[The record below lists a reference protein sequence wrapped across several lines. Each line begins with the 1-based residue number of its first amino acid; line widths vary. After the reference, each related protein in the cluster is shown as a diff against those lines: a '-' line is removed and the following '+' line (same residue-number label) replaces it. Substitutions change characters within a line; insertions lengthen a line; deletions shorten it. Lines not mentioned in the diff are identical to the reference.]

1 MHGLCWVLRMCRAE
15 LPKEFVLRVEGT
27 YWRCFPIRRWLS
39 ETHQPKKPRR
49 HRRFARHRTFRVA
62 KTRQTVAGNRGV
74 ANFPTDREPCAKM
87 EKG

>member
-15 LPKEFVLRVEGT
+15 LPKEFVLRVEET
-27 YWRCFPIRRWLS
+27 Y
-39 ETHQPKKPRR
+39 QPKKPRR